1 MKTILAFL
9 SLKPLT
15 QGYLVK
21 ISVTH
26 NKHLTPR
33 FLEDNDPISAKST
46 ANSYLPRIHFSS
58 FEFFKH
64 WFVYFLN

>member
-1 MKTILAFL
+1 MKNYFSFFTLKTFNPRILGENIYD
-9 SLKPLT
+9 T
-15 QGYLVK
+15 
-21 ISVTH
+21 

-46 ANSYLPRIHFSS
+46 ACSGLPHIHFSS